1 MHLYSQYASDARD
14 LERQC
19 AQRREATM
27 IEDGY
32 EVGMAMRRA
41 ARPRYER
48 APRERQGIHRQL
60 AAALTALAAWIAPSL

>member
-1 MHLYSQYASDARD
+1 MQLYSRYASDARD

-19 AQRREATM
+19 AQRREAAM
-27 IEDGY
+27 IEDSY

-41 ARPRYER
+41 ARPRDER
-48 APRERQGIHRQL
+48 APLERGGLHRQM